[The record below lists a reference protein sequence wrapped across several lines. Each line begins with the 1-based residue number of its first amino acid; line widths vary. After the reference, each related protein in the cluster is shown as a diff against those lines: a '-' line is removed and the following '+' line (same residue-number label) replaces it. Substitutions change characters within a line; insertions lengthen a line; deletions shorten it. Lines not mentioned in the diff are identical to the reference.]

1 MFKRLANRLLNQA
14 EDVIAREAMKA
25 ITPHIQ
31 TAAEGV
37 INAVVNSAPN
47 VRSTGGGTS
56 VHLAKIKSDFKDF
69 HAEDADTAIASF
81 IYEMLQITYGQKE
94 DFEKANVSQK
104 IFINTSSR
112 KSGNITN
119 IKINAMSIGDYQ
131 KSLNSATIKYRV
143 STGFDVNG
151 SRFEKL
157 YEVEYT
163 LQLRDEY
170 GEQKFLE
177 CKHCG
182 APLEEES
189 GECKYCG
196 MKHLRDTTSNW
207 VITDYIEK

>member
-47 VRSTGGGTS
+47 IRSTGGGTS
-56 VHLAKIKSDFKDF
+56 VYLTKLQSDFKDF
-69 HAEDADTAIASF
+69 HAEDADSAIASF
-81 IYEMLQITYGQKE
+81 IYEMLQIQYGQKN
-94 DFEKANVSQK
+94 DFEKANVSPK
-104 IFINTSSR
+104 ILINTSE
-112 KSGNITN
+112 KKIGDLTN
-119 IKINAMSIGDYQ
+119 IKINAMSISDYQ
-131 KSLNSATIKYRV
+131 KSLNSATILYRV
-143 STGFDVNG
+143 SVGFDVNQ
-151 SRFEKL
+151 SRIEKL

-170 GEQKFLE
+170 GEQTFLE
-177 CKHCG
+177 CQNCG

-207 VITDYIEK
+207 VIVDYKEK

>member
-1 MFKRLANRLLNQA
+1 MFKKLANQILNQA
-14 EDVIAREAMKA
+14 ENVITREAMKA

-37 INAVVNSAPN
+37 VNAVVNSAPN

-56 VHLAKIKSDFKDF
+56 VYLAKVKSDFKDF
-69 HAEDADTAIASF
+69 HAEDADNAIASF
-81 IYEMLQITYGQKE
+81 IYEMLQITYGMKE
-94 DFEKANVSQK
+94 DFEKANVSKK
-104 IFINTSSR
+104 IFINTSN
-112 KSGNITN
+112 KKNGEVAN
-119 IKINAMSIGDYQ
+119 IKINAMSISNYQ
-131 KSLNSATIKYRV
+131 KSLNSATIYYRV
-143 STGFDVNG
+143 SVGFDVNG
-151 SRFEKL
+151 SRSEKL

-170 GEQKFLE
+170 GEQVFLE

-196 MKHLRDTTSNW
+196 MKHLRDTTSSW
-207 VITDYIEK
+207 VIADYTER